1 MFFRRQRAHELTF
14 DERLRRVSD
23 AGFRVALDA
32 TGLSP
37 VSRVCVSRDGC
48 AAMLR
53 DIPGELPHVETAGV
67 LMGAEI
73 GKLEDEGFQKFLLA
87 PSGRKTPALATHLKT
102 LHAFQED
109 LREALGL
116 ETLYNEALGTT
127 NNSHMYDRVTGRDA
141 GVPKRPWER

>member
-1 MFFRRQRAHELTF
+1 
-14 DERLRRVSD
+14 
-23 AGFRVALDA
+23 
-32 TGLSP
+32 
-37 VSRVCVSRDGC
+37 
-48 AAMLR
+48 MLR